1 MRILLSP
8 AKKMRRDTDSLP
20 VRDLPGF
27 LDRTEQILSYLR
39 SQTAEQLQT
48 LWGCNDAIA
57 AQNLERLA
65 QMDLRSGLTPAV
77 LSYDGIAFQHMA
89 PAVFTDSALAYVQD
103 HLRIL
108 SGFYGVLRPM
118 DGVTPYRLE
127 MQAKA
132 PVEGHKDLYDF
143 WGSLLYENC
152 RDGSGIFLNLASKE
166 YSKAVKPFLQPGDTW
181 IDCTF
186 CELVKGKLTQKATFA
201 KMARGEMVR
210 YLAENGIVDPRDMA
224 GFRSLDYRLR
234 EDLSTDAEYVFEH
247 MVSGSSET

>member
-20 VRDLPGF
+20 AQDLPRF
-27 LDRTEQILSYLR
+27 LDRTEQSLTFLR
-39 SQTAEQLQT
+39 SQTPEALQA

-65 QMDLRSGLTPAV
+65 EMDLRSGLTPAV
-77 LSYDGIAFQHMA
+77 LAYDGIAFQHMA
-89 PAVFTDSALAYVQD
+89 PAVFTDGALAYVQT

-118 DGVTPYRLE
+118 DGVAPYRLE
-127 MQAKA
+127 MQARA

-143 WGSLLYENC
+143 WGSLLADDC
-152 RDGSGIFLNLASKE
+152 RDESGIFLNLASKE
-166 YSKAVKPFLQPGDTW
+166 YSKAIKPYLREGDRW

-210 YLAENGIVDPRDMA
+210 FLAENQLEDPRDMRA
-224 GFRSLDYRLR
+224 FQALNYRFR
-234 EDLSTDAEYVFEH
+234 EDLSTEKEYIFQR
-247 MVSGSSET
+247 MV